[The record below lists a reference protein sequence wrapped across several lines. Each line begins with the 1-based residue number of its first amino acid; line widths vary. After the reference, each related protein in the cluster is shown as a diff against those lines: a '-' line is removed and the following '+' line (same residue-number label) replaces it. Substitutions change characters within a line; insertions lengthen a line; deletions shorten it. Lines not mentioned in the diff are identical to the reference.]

1 MSALAAPFTFAN
13 GSTIKNR
20 YMLAA
25 LTNLQSGADGV
36 LSDDEYH
43 WLTRRAEGG
52 FGLTMT
58 CATSVQHRGV
68 GFPGQLGAHEDLHL
82 KGLARLAEG
91 I

>member
-36 LSDDEYH
+36 LSDCLLY
-43 WLTRRAEGG
+43 
-52 FGLTMT
+52 
-58 CATSVQHRGV
+58 TSDAADDQ
-68 GFPGQLGAHEDLHL
+68 
-82 KGLARLAEG
+82 
-91 I
+91 

>member
-36 LSDDEYH
+36 LSDECADG
-43 WLTRRAEGG
+43 RREARREATGG
-52 FGLTMT
+52 EHGHLLRRV
-58 CATSVQHRGV
+58 ADVRV
-68 GFPGQLGAHEDLHL
+68 LALHL
-82 KGLARLAEG
+82 RDARRVDHG
-91 I
+91 CG

>member
-43 WLTRRAEGG
+43 WLTPAGPRV
-52 FGLTMT
+52 GL
-58 CATSVQHRGV
+58 G
-68 GFPGQLGAHEDLHL
+68 
-82 KGLARLAEG
+82 
-91 I
+91 